1 MNLLKIFFPNKILD
15 RSVDG
20 GTTGSSSESK
30 EAMGV
35 FSPNSSPSN
44 SIPTP
49 TLASEVVGISLNT
62 QARQILG
69 GYTFGQVGALAVGKY
84 INGVSGDIRI
94 SPSGI
99 VGRNSGG
106 INTFTIDGV
115 TGDATFLGT
124 VTATAGLIGG
134 FTIASSYLYAGT
146 GANTAGLSPAD
157 YPFWAGDTYANRATA
172 PFTVTPAGAVNA
184 TNITVTDI
192 IVNVTAQTTVGAGA
206 DFRYS
211 NASRV
216 RINGNGVIV
225 RNTRGFFMEETT
237 SGNFGS
243 LAIGSDNI
251 MVLKAGETTD
261 AIWFEDHVGD
271 RYASFIISNDH
282 HTFSCNS
289 FLRLWSGVHTDTSD
303 ISDGTMWYD
312 TDDNKIK
319 CKVNGA
325 LRHVDTSAV

>member
-106 INTFTIDGV
+106 TNTFTIDGV

-134 FTIASSYLYAGT
+134 FTIASGYLWAGAT
-146 GANTAGLSPAD
+146 TNTCGLSPTD
-157 YPFWAGDTYANRATA
+157 YPFWAGDTYTNRATA
-172 PFTVTPAGAVNA
+172 PFRVTPSGAIV
-184 TNITVTDI
+184 ITDV
-192 IVNVTAQTTVGAGA
+192 IVNVSSQTGGGTGA
-206 DFRYS
+206 DFKYS

-216 RINGNGVIV
+216 LINGSGVLV
-225 RNTRGFFMEETT
+225 RNTRGYFMEETT
-237 SGNFGS
+237 AGNYGALS
-243 LAIGSDNI
+243 IGSDNI
-251 MVLKAGETTD
+251 MILMANTTTDSVYVQDHAGENYVKFRLD
-261 AIWFEDHVGD
+261 ANGHHVSDFSAG
-271 RYASFIISNDH
+271 SFIIPFH
-282 HTFSCNS
+282 HDDDPASDTLDGGMYYNTNTNK
-289 FLRLWSGVHTDTSD
+289 LRVQ
-303 ISDGTMWYD
+303 IDGSWKDVVT
-312 TDDNKIK
+312 T
-319 CKVNGA
+319 
-325 LRHVDTSAV
+325 